1 MKKIFALLFLVTLTL
16 CCVEDASAQYRGKR
30 NSRLDEDYRTSQGK
44 GKKNRSAV
52 VAAPAESA
60 AEETPAVGYN
70 PEPPPINYL
79 FAADELNIA
88 VILPFNL
95 ASTSVAEDKN
105 QMRSVEFYQ
114 GLLLAVNQAQAEGMK
129 VVVQTYDLG
138 TRSLEDI
145 LADDNLRKARV
156 IVAPMKADQ
165 VQTVATFGER
175 YGIEVISPF
184 TYNAEMN
191 EVAQHLY
198 QLNTPKATIYEQL
211 NEAVMD
217 YFRNYQIVFVK
228 DSLFMN
234 KLDPYPAELKAAL
247 DRNHIT
253 YQNYIYNDPYSVV
266 CMDSALHLGDKHVLY
281 VLETPQQDALRRFFP
296 SMKNKQFLDANPAM
310 ASAIGASYA
319 SGSNMTSSSVT
330 IESMIPD
337 SLYESSVS
345 VFSEERKVAILGYPE
360 WQLYTNDFMEYF
372 YDLNVWMFTKFYVNP
387 FELEVQNF
395 YNDFKFWYNRELMQ
409 IYPKYG
415 LMGYDVATYV
425 LNRLH
430 LYGTLAEAE
439 GDAPIRTLQSAVRF
453 VRNGN
458 GCYLNRGL
466 YLVHFTPE
474 TTIEKIEIK

>member
-1 MKKIFALLFLVTLTL
+1 MKKILTL
-16 CCVEDASAQYRGKR
+16 LCLVSLILAGAEDASAQYRGKR
-30 NSRLDEDYRTSQGK
+30 NSRLDEDYRTSHGK
-44 GKKNRSAV
+44 GKKGKSAV
-52 VAAPAESA
+52 EATPVAPAEVESA
-60 AEETPAVGYN
+60 NVGYQ
-70 PEPPPINYL
+70 PEPAPVNYL

-95 ASTSVAEDKN
+95 ASTTFAEDKN

-138 TRSLEDI
+138 TRSLDNI

-156 IVAPMKADQ
+156 IIAPMKTDQ
-165 VQTVATFGER
+165 VQAVATYGER

-191 EVAQHLY
+191 GTAQHLY

-211 NEAVMD
+211 NEAVLD

-234 KLDPYPAELKAAL
+234 KLDPYPAELKVAL
-247 DRNHIT
+247 DSKHIA
-253 YQNYIYNDPYSVV
+253 YQNYVYNDPYSVV
-266 CMDSALHLGDKHVLY
+266 CMDSALQLGDKHVLY

-319 SGSNMTSSSVT
+319 SGANMTSSSVT
-330 IESMIPD
+330 IESLIPD
-337 SLYESSVS
+337 SLYENSAMPI
-345 VFSEERKVAILGYPE
+345 SEDRQVAILGYPE

-372 YDLNVWMFTKFYVNP
+372 YDLNVWMFSKFYVNP

-415 LMGYDVATYV
+415 LLGYDVTTYV

-430 LYGTLAEAE
+430 LYGTLAESE
-439 GDAPIRTLQSAVRF
+439 GDAPIRTLQTAVRF